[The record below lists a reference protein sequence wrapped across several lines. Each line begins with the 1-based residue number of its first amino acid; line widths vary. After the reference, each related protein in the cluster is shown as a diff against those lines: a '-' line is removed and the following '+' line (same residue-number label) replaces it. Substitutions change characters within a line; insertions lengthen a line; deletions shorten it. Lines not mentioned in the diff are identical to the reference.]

1 MIGCI
6 TGLLAKKAP
15 PQVLID
21 VNGVGY
27 EIDVPMSTLYQLPP
41 EGQSVT
47 LVTHLAIKE
56 DAHTLY
62 GFASSTERAAF
73 RELLKV
79 SGIGARTA
87 LAILSGLSVPEIAQ
101 AIAAQDD
108 VRFTRIPG
116 IGKKTA
122 ERLLLD
128 LRGKFDKILGPGQL
142 TLQTDHLSGI
152 RSALAALGYAEKDI
166 QTAVKTLPADVTE
179 VDGIR
184 LSLKVLTKN

>member
-1 MIGCI
+1 MIGRI
-6 TGLLAKKAP
+6 TGLLAKKAA

-62 GFASSTERAAF
+62 GFASATERAAF

-108 VRFTRIPG
+108 VRFTRIPR

-128 LRGKFDKILGPGQL
+128 LRGKFDKILGPGQMS
-142 TLQTDHLSGI
+142 LQPDHLTGI
-152 RSALAALGYAEKDI
+152 RSALAALGYADKDI
-166 QTAVKTLPADVTE
+166 QMAVKTLPADVTE

-184 LSLKVLTKN
+184 LALKVLTKN

>member
-1 MIGCI
+1 MIGRI

-62 GFASSTERAAF
+62 GFSSTTERAAF

-108 VRFTRIPG
+108 TRFTRIPG

-128 LRGKFDKILGPGQL
+128 LRGKFDKIMGPGQL

>member
-1 MIGCI
+1 MIGRI

-62 GFASSTERAAF
+62 GFSSTTERAAF

-108 VRFTRIPG
+108 TRFTRIPG

-128 LRGKFDKILGPGQL
+128 LRGKFDKILGHGQL